1 MRLQSEA
8 DGARCGCSRFQAY
21 GARAS
26 GLKHWRNEARL
37 SGVQHGGRAIEGLN
51 LLAMTEPSSPARV
64 LVVDDDAAIR
74 DGLVQV
80 FERAGFVATAAAN
93 VPAMEKVLAENGAD
107 LVVLDLMMPGE
118 DGLSACRRLS
128 GKGGPPIIMLSAL
141 GDDADRIVGLE
152 IGADD
157 YLAKPCNP
165 RELVARARAVLRRGR
180 DTSREVYSAEARRF
194 AGYRLDVARRELI
207 DPDGVLIPLSTGEFR
222 LLRAFVEHP
231 QRVLSREQLLDLAFA
246 SDGDVFDR
254 AVDVQVSRLRRKLER
269 PGDAEVIR
277 TVRGEGYLFVPKPSA

>member
-1 MRLQSEA
+1 MSMAEA
-8 DGARCGCSRFQAY
+8 
-21 GARAS
+21 
-26 GLKHWRNEARL
+26 
-37 SGVQHGGRAIEGLN
+37 
-51 LLAMTEPSSPARV
+51 LAPPRV
-64 LVVDDDAAIR
+64 LIVDDDGDIR

-80 FERAGFVATAAAN
+80 FERAGFTAFSASNVA
-93 VPAMEKVLAENGAD
+93 AMEKALTENGAD
-107 LVVLDLMMPGE
+107 LIVLDLMMPGE

-128 GKGGPPIIMLSAL
+128 GKGRPPIIMLSAL

-180 DTSREVYSAEARRF
+180 DGAIAAHGEAARF
-194 AGYRLDVARRELI
+194 AGFRLDIARRELV
-207 DPDGVLIPLSTGEFR
+207 DPDGVVIPLSTGEFR

-231 QRVLSREQLLDLAFA
+231 QRVLSREQLLDYAFA
-246 SDGDVFDR
+246 NDSEVFDR

-269 PGDAEVIR
+269 PRQGEIIR
-277 TVRGEGYLFVPKPSA
+277 TVRGEGYLFTVKPSA